1 MVALV
6 TMISHQKI
14 YRIWPLLIDSTPTA
28 IVKCPLSLPQLMLF
42 LLNWFHGSHGFCTP
56 SFPVSPP
63 APPTPDV
70 VGG

>member
-28 IVKCPLSLPQLMLF
+28 VVKCPLSLPQLLQF
-42 LLNWFHGSHGFCTP
+42 LPNWFYGCHGFFTP
-56 SFPVSPP
+56 SFPMFPP
-63 APPTPDV
+63 APPTPDLT
-70 VGG
+70 GG